1 MFLFG
6 YFPRPR
12 FDIPPPLGL
21 SISKLTWADGYL
33 IRQFFGDSVKLSNRA
48 WSKPIVNC
56 ASSSPDPVAS
66 ASSTSAANIV
76 AIIVL
81 VVVVPPSSSVTLI
94 ATPEELSVSKL

>member
-12 FDIPPPLGL
+12 FDMPPPLGL
-21 SISKLTWADGYL
+21 SISKLTWTDSYL
-33 IRQFFGDSVKLSNRA
+33 IRQILVSVKLSNRA

-56 ASSSPDPVAS
+56 ASSSPNPVAS
-66 ASSTSAANIV
+66 ASSTSATNIV

-81 VVVVPPSSSVTLI
+81 VVVVPPSSSLTLI